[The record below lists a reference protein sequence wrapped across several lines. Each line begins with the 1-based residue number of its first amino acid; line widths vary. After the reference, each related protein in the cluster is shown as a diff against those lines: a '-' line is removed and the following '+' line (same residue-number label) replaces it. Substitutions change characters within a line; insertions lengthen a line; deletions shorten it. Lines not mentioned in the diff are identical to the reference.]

1 MNMAL
6 LAFWHRLLR
15 MIACMTILSLG
26 LGEGALD
33 AIKNHVGHFY
43 LCLMAVIFA
52 LAIFHDDYTKMSDDF
67 QQE

>member
-1 MNMAL
+1 
-6 LAFWHRLLR
+6 
-15 MIACMTILSLG
+15 MTILSLG

-43 LCLMAVIFA
+43 LCLTIVIFA
-52 LAIFHDDYTKMSDDF
+52 FAIFHHDYTKISENF